1 MKKGLLTIL
10 IVCTAAWC
18 SCSGQLW
25 SGILSP
31 TYGSG
36 ACTTAP
42 SDQAAKCGIDWA
54 DYSGIPGGIPTG
66 WTQSGST
73 ISAPSGDA
81 SATIQAALNACGTN
95 QFVQL
100 AAGTF
105 TLASS
110 LTVPSNCYLNGMG
123 ANQTLINAT
132 GTGTMTTCEPS
143 GGDGDTQAICL
154 GNGGVSYSPTQVSVT
169 SGATAGSTS
178 LTLSSTSGMAAGGYL
193 VLSDTNDS
201 WVTIQGGEGACTWCD
216 GWSDSGARARGQIEE
231 IESVSGSTVTVSPPL
246 YTDYANSPEVTYFAA
261 AAKYAG
267 VSNLAIKGSGKGESG
282 WGALVGMNMCA
293 YCWVNGVA
301 FQYGDN
307 NWLNLAWSYRDQVQ
321 NSYFSNS
328 LDHTPGS
335 FDGTIDLFLKTT
347 GAVIQNNIMERG
359 HVGGVMLE
367 WGAAG
372 NVIAYNFMMPGFDTS
387 GGDINM
393 MSIDYHGA
401 HPQFNLIEGNVQE
414 IYEPDEIWGSSSH
427 NTSLRNWVRGTAV
440 MCNPVGTTV
449 ATVVCSPF
457 GLWGGAASPAAGVN
471 SWLTFAYSY
480 AESIA
485 HYSWYD
491 NFVGEVVGSANQQ
504 GVPGFSGTPESNV
517 AILSWTSAG
526 CGSGCRDV
534 NGPGVTAYNFT
545 FGFGETD
552 DDGSGTG
559 CDGSTVSPC
568 HSVDAWETSYLYNTY
583 TFTNTTTNCLSGGSS
598 GTCTTAIPA
607 SFYLS
612 SKPSWWTSAIPWP
625 AIGPDV
631 TGGTGPGGH
640 ASLTASNPAQNC
652 YLNVM
657 GGVEG
662 GAGGP
667 LSFNASTCYSSI
679 APAPPTDL
687 TGTVTQQ

>member
-42 SDQAAKCGIDWA
+42 SDQAAECAIDWA
-54 DYSGIPGGIPTG
+54 DYSGIPGGIPSG

-81 SATIQAALNACGTN
+81 TATIQAALNACGTN

-193 VLSDTNDS
+193 VLTDTNDS
-201 WVTIQGGEGACTWCD
+201 WVTISGGEGSCTWCD
-216 GWSDSGARARGQIEE
+216 GWTSDGSRSRGQIEE

-282 WGALVGMNMCA
+282 WGALVGMNECA

-301 FQYGDN
+301 FQYSDN

-328 LDHTPGS
+328 LDHGPGS
-335 FDGTIDLFLKTT
+335 FDGTLDIFFKTT
-347 GAVIQNNIMERG
+347 GAVVQNNIFERG
-359 HVGGVMLE
+359 HVSGVMFE

-372 NVIAYNFMMPGFDTS
+372 DVVAYNYFMAGFDTS
-387 GGDINM
+387 ATDWPVE
-393 MSIDYHGA
+393 SIDYHGA
-401 HPQFNLIEGNVQE
+401 HPQFMLQEGNAGV
-414 IYEPDEIWGSSSH
+414 IYQPDEIWGSDSH
-427 NTSLRNWVRGTAV
+427 NTNHRNWWRGTSM
-440 MCNPVGTTV
+440 MCNPVT
-449 ATVVCSPF
+449 
-457 GLWGGAASPAAGVN
+457 GAAGTVTCTPSGFYGASGVN
-471 SWLTFAYSY
+471 GWLDFAYSY
-480 AESIA
+480 AENIS
-485 HYSWYD
+485 HLTWYD
-491 NFVGEVVGSANQQ
+491 NFVNDVVGSANQQ
-504 GVPGFSGTPESNV
+504 AVPAFGGSPESNV

-526 CGSGCRDV
+526 CSSGCRDV

-545 FGFGETD
+545 FGFGELS
-552 DDGSGTG
+552 DDGSGSG
-559 CDGSTVSPC
+559 CGGGTAPC

-583 TFTNTTTNCLSGGSS
+583 TFTNTATNCTVGGVASTS
-598 GTCTTAIPA
+598 CTTADPP

-612 SKPSWWTSAIPWP
+612 SKPSWWTSTIPWP
-625 AIGPDV
+625 AIGSDV

-679 APAPPTDL
+679 TPAPPTDL